1 MVENS
6 NPLNKYYRQPAIYIS
21 LPSRGVYYSDQVF
34 QNTETGEIPVLPMT
48 AKDEMAFKTPDAM
61 INGQAT
67 VDVIRSCCP
76 NIIDPWQLV
85 NYDMDTV
92 LIAIRIATYGETMD
106 FTATVPVVNEQV
118 NHSVNLPALL
128 DQVRQVKI
136 VNEFTTKKGFVFT
149 VKPLNYKEITHT
161 QTKTFEQQKQVS
173 QTTVPGANI
182 TEDQK
187 TQRYAE
193 AYKALT
199 ELNFQVLTNSFS
211 KIVTP
216 EGDTVTDHK
225 QIIEFLQ
232 NADSVFVNE
241 VQDLMIK
248 LRSQAQIKPLKMKSS
263 EEQIKKGAPVSFDVP
278 ITFDNSNFFV

>member
-1 MVENS
+1 MPENS
-6 NPLNKYYRQPAIYIS
+6 NPLNKYYRQPSIYIS
-21 LPSRGVYYSDQVF
+21 LPSRGAYYSDQVF
-34 QNTETGEIPVLPMT
+34 KSTDTGEIPILPMT
-48 AKDEMAFKTPDAM
+48 AKDEMSFKTPDAM

-76 NIIDPWQLV
+76 NILDPWQLV

-118 NHSVNLPALL
+118 SHTVNLPSLL

-136 VNEFTTKKGFVFT
+136 ISEFKTKNGFVFT
-149 VKPLNYKEITHT
+149 VKPLTYKEITYT

-173 QTTVPGANI
+173 QTTAPGANV

-187 TQRYAE
+187 TQRFAE

-199 ELNFQVLTNSFS
+199 ELNFQMLSNAFS

-216 EGDTVTDHK
+216 DGDTVTDQK
-225 QIIEFLQ
+225 QIVDFLQ

-241 VQDLMIK
+241 VQDKMIE
-248 LRSQAQIKPLKMKSS
+248 LRSQAQIKPLKMKST

>member
-225 QIIEFLQ
+225 QIAEFLQ

>member
-149 VKPLNYKEITHT
+149 VKPLTYKEITHT

-173 QTTVPGANI
+173 QTTLPGANI

-225 QIIEFLQ
+225 QIAEFLQ